1 LRRRAAARKASTS
14 AFLEW
19 TVTSLPS
26 FLPTI
31 EGSRVGTNLRG
42 VTHTSM
48 RTFGADVLLGLVLA
62 VLPGESVTGLGGEM
76 EWGVRREQQIGE
88 VYPVRLTLAYIYL
101 YQASVHTAH
110 QAATHVELHVHLQCS
125 RRTCSSS
132 SRACHMSSAA
142 SSWVARAGPAVV
154 ARCALCDNNDGG
166 TNRNSKDIIVLA
178 VSPPTRLLTANH
190 RDRNRIVVAAAVP
203 REPADS

>member
-1 LRRRAAARKASTS
+1 VFRCLRRRAAARKAS
-14 AFLEW
+14 ALEW

-88 VYPVRLTLAYIYL
+88 VYPVRLALAYIYL
-101 YQASVHTAH
+101 YQASVHTVH

-132 SRACHMSSAA
+132 SRACHMSDAA
-142 SSWVARAGPAVV
+142 IVMGGACGPSGCGSLCAV
-154 ARCALCDNNDGG
+154 R
-166 TNRNSKDIIVLA
+166 
-178 VSPPTRLLTANH
+178 
-190 RDRNRIVVAAAVP
+190 
-203 REPADS
+203 

>member
-1 LRRRAAARKASTS
+1 MLCEASGSGVFEKTGSRKKGIHFS
-14 AFLEW
+14 FPGMDGD
-19 TVTSLPS
+19 VPS

-31 EGSRVGTNLRG
+31 EGSRVGTNLGR

-48 RTFGADVLLGLVLA
+48 RTFSADVLLGLVLA

-76 EWGVRREQQIGE
+76 EWGVRRGQQRGE
-88 VYPVRLTLAYIYL
+88 VYPVRLALAYINL
-101 YQASVHTAH
+101 YQPSVPAH

-142 SSWVARAGPAVV
+142 IVMGGACGPSGCGSVCAV
-154 ARCALCDNNDGG
+154 R
-166 TNRNSKDIIVLA
+166 
-178 VSPPTRLLTANH
+178 
-190 RDRNRIVVAAAVP
+190 
-203 REPADS
+203 